1 MFKQKNMKSG
11 VSLITVLM
19 FMLIATIAA
28 TATYKLLTSQGR
40 SSVSR
45 MRQQEAYQS
54 SQAGIESARMWM
66 TFHAND
72 VGALIKSFIDGGN
85 KPINL
90 DARLRPL
97 QRAGQNYHVWLTGVN
112 TEKTTFKLKILSSG
126 ESGDNTQWNEAAIF
140 NVDGLYRVRLFEEEE
155 YSAIP
160 FRYNYFGG
168 TTHTEGHSKAFSLL
182 VNGNLNGS
190 NPVYT
195 DDDLII
201 TGNAIAS
208 GNSIGAGTTVC
219 IGGNLDASNGVL
231 GNDFYV
237 GGNAAHFTF
246 PSSSEA
252 AKLYNANVTGNVYIE
267 GNLEAPTTGDQKFQ
281 RNLTLNGTWYTNF
294 LAHDSR
300 VAGNMCLGEHG
311 QVLISEKNPARDF
324 LVGGNL
330 WAESTYPIWITNGED
345 NEGEYN
351 KIILGNKKDS
361 KVYIK
366 SAHPIADYVTL
377 RNNRTFIEKNTYY
390 KGSNTY
396 GSQAKWD
403 NKTTRPY
410 PDLKPHMKNKN
421 DAYYLYYYN
430 GKGQDVDYIVSNTG
444 GWGWGAQAYYAN
456 YYVGNNVFYTPQIG
470 YWGSYGYT
478 AEKNNF
484 LNYQNGTPTGSPY
497 CKATPDKWRPECR
510 VTPWFKSQGTVS
522 REFPASQPFECA
534 ESVKTYC
541 NKLWKKKEGCDGA
554 SYKVDDILVTAY
566 NQFISYANKNCSEV
580 TTWGNTMS
588 EKLNSCYKRN
598 SSDPTLYKNNLYN
611 GYQVVK
617 IVNRGEIKDPKTPL
631 KGKFIIVVSDAL
643 GQQKLPPT
651 TADSYVLLYLA
662 EGASSTL
669 LPAEDNGIY
678 NYFIYTK
685 KDIGGLLFNNSTF
698 SGSVYATADN
708 CAKVGD
714 FKARSLVFNEDMMN
728 DLSANAVIC
737 NASVGASSCGGSA
750 TGTSGSSSS
759 SSETTEKLFDS
770 YYISM
775 APQLGV
781 RLETQNKSSETPPQA
796 SSTNITELSPSFI
809 VLPRIIYLPNDPY
822 GQLSD
827 YYNVQTLNSNGTA
840 LRKSDVNISCS
851 GPGALSTTGNLYL
864 GTALS
869 RGLYTCTATANG
881 YPSIPFWV
889 HVGKDTRGTTTI
901 TFEKESEEMDADD
914 LEEVKLVVP
923 AHAAE
928 LTVNFYCPDVEN
940 EAWSYVSLGE
950 NVTRN
955 GMSCNLKLAA
965 NSSAATPT
973 IATIKTSN
981 AVKGTLLF
989 QLLPGEGYIPGSPSS
1004 TELYIASSA
1013 QLNRE
1018 EVTST
1023 DIKEYCDNHSGNC
1036 PSNYETYWPDCDVS
1050 GVWVEPSGTSFINL
1064 VDNSTWVITVG
1075 NTQSVTLAATGSN
1088 DCETII
1094 PQTNNSIAAN
1104 AVQANKNYTLR
1115 ASAKAKKRT
1124 FTVGFKG
1131 NVGSSK
1137 SPIINLY
1144 IDSNY
1149 GSRNEQCR
1157 YEDARNNDET
1167 STKTCTFSIFKGES
1181 VKAALE
1187 DNDDA
1192 NEFSYWKCSG
1202 GSCPTTDG
1210 TNTSKEFDAFTLS
1223 DDNTELIA
1231 YFGENDKHCF
1241 FDEFKRNS
1249 VECGDDVQYCI
1260 DKCSDNDIYSTCTGA
1275 VDGNSLYPNS
1285 KWHLISGYLSQIV
1298 VGSSGEIHI
1307 DKSAVKKK
1315 KQSARNPVMVLS
1327 TVNAGILGTLKALI
1341 NVPRVTSSYDN
1352 TSANIKNSGFLLRA
1366 NTYGNDYFMLNL
1378 YENSS
1383 GALEAQLWKGTTS
1396 LTSTLTNSNGYKAYV
1411 STSKMVMAT
1420 ITITTSGTIEVRANI
1435 GDFYGDSPAEYEC
1448 SFKLSEFNNPL
1459 ADAAHEYVGFSLG
1472 DPNFKI
1478 YGIGWKSA
1486 TYNSECYDTYPTVK
1500 CSFAA
1505 VATDGVIKIDT
1516 LVKPWVGHSGWFDS
1530 KGCTPLYYYYNGND
1544 ANSTCSGESC
1554 YNGYKFEK
1562 SGIGAHG
1569 YTEAGT
1575 EYKTAKAW
1583 LGNCTNVDETAMAWG
1598 VTADKERAH
1607 CGAFWTGEFKECLAH
1622 QDLYSGSK
1630 SIGSLEET
1638 IVFENKQNLRAAT
1651 LHITLENTDNNEVE
1665 IWLVSESEN
1674 WGEYDHESHSVSMN
1688 GTTRSFNIMQEF
1700 ATGSNGFDPENVKQI
1715 VLKNHGSTS
1724 VTLTSITSTCANAIG
1739 ITYCRAEYDG
1749 DNWNVTTQVT
1759 NKSLISKQ
1767 QITATVDGST
1777 RINQTKDAVGSD
1789 GIVWNGDMATLS
1801 IPDAYVYSYQ
1811 GKSYV
1816 FNATITGTSGQTY
1829 SKQCSVSPDPIG
1841 RIGVDCSVISA
1852 VASGARFPTF
1862 NVNFSGCPGNGCG
1875 YEIYLD
1881 NGYTPFAS
1889 GTEKTAARHSANQ
1902 SQSCDVTEGCEH
1914 TYTVKSTA
1922 NPALFDACSASFKV
1936 LRNAEDIPPA
1946 VTCGISTNPNG
1957 FTSDPVSISDNV
1969 YFLARNN
1976 ESVEKQYAVT
1986 LKRGESQVGTATLS
2000 NWSGLTNI
2008 KDLGKLAAGDYTYS
2022 LYYKNEKICDASV
2035 TVNEE
2040 SGACHISGNLYEGQV
2055 ISMNVSGVN
2064 GNTQYTW
2071 TLNGDSKTIDCNQYN
2086 CWNNT
2091 RNAPTNPGT
2100 YSYSVTRGA
2109 HTLCTGN
2116 VTIESI
2122 LSCSVSPTTVNKD
2135 QTYTFR
2141 ATKASAINSCW
2152 SCEFKID
2159 GVKQVPPYDPQ
2170 PNTDIEKTASSE
2182 GNKTLSLNCTCD
2194 NASTSCSTQLEVTK
2208 TKPVF
2213 SCADNIKATVN
2224 SDNNVKIRLTGI
2236 TGCDDSDCDYLIAG
2250 TGADGTYHSSCS
2262 NSNCTLQAV
2271 TNKSKSK
2278 NDTAIYM
2285 VTLKNSVGQ
2294 ETKYCSVSFVEGA
2307 TCNCSK
2313 YCGAGCEDN
2322 VITGNLS
2329 NGNFNGCLFFT
2340 SATRINVNQQDAW
2353 TINGWHED
2361 IKPSDHGCY
2370 NTTTTDCENFLNS
2383 KNITKTDG
2391 GYYFH
2396 GNGIWVELQTSGSN
2410 PCNSSSGTEK
2420 AIEINEKDK
2429 EYYVS
2434 CGKSIKVSIEQS
2446 QWNNTVLVCS
2456 GEPSG
2461 TVGGHT
2467 KQQYNPVDI
2476 TVCGKYENGS
2486 PTTCTGEYTTQCTGN
2501 LSCQLSLR

>member
-1 MFKQKNMKSG
+1 MKSG

-19 FMLIATIAA
+19 FMLIITIAA

-40 SSVSR
+40 SSESR

-72 VGALIKSFIDGGN
+72 VGALIKAFIDGGN

-126 ESGDNTQWNEAAIF
+126 ESRNNTQWNETAIF

-160 FRYNYFGG
+160 FKYNYFGG
-168 TTHTEGHSKAFSLL
+168 TTQTQGHMKAYSLL
-182 VNGNLNGS
+182 VNGNLDNGS

-195 DDDLII
+195 ENDLIV
-201 TGNAIAS
+201 TGNANAS
-208 GNSIGAGTTVC
+208 GTSIGAGTTAC
-219 IGGNLDASNGVL
+219 IGGNLLAKNGVL

-246 PSSSEA
+246 PTTSEA
-252 AKLYNANVTGNVYIE
+252 AGLYNANVTGNVYIE
-267 GNLEAPTTGDQKFQ
+267 GNLDAPTTGDQKFQ
-281 RNLTLNGTWYTNF
+281 KNLTLNGTWTTY
-294 LAHDSR
+294 LGAHDSR
-300 VAGNMCLGEHG
+300 VAGNMCFGEKG
-311 QVLISEKNPARDF
+311 QVLISDKNPARDF
-324 LVGGNL
+324 LVGGNV
-330 WAESTYPIWITNGED
+330 WAESTYPIWVRNGED

-351 KIILGNKKDS
+351 KIIIGNKKDS

-366 SAHPIADYVTL
+366 SAHPVADYVTL

-390 KGSNTY
+390 KGSYTY

-410 PDLKPHMKNKN
+410 PDVKPHVKNKQ

-430 GKGQDVDYIVSNTG
+430 GQGQDVDYIVSNAS

-456 YYVGNNVFYTPQIG
+456 YYVGNKVFYTPQSG

-478 AEKNNF
+478 PEKNNF
-484 LNYQNGTPTGSPY
+484 LNYENGTPTGSPY

-566 NQFISYANKNCSEV
+566 NQFISYAHN
-580 TTWGNTMS
+580 
-588 EKLNSCYKRN
+588 NSCSKVTHWGDNMSRYLNECYKEN
-598 SSDPTLYKNNLYN
+598 SSDPTKYKNNLYN
-611 GYQVVK
+611 GYQVV
-617 IVNRGEIKDPKTPL
+617 EINHRPELKNPTTPL
-631 KGKFIIVVSDAL
+631 KGKFIIVVDDDL
-643 GQQKLPPT
+643 GQQNLPPT
-651 TADSYVLLYLA
+651 TADSYVLLYLK
-662 EGASSTL
+662 EGASSTIQ
-669 LPAEDNGIY
+669 AAVENGIY

-685 KDIGGLLFNNSTF
+685 KNINGLLFNNSTF

-714 FKARSLVFNEDMMN
+714 FKARSLVFNDDMMN
-728 DLSANAVIC
+728 DLTANAVIC
-737 NASVGASSCGGSA
+737 NASVGESSCGGSA
-750 TGTSGSSSS
+750 TGTSGDASS
-759 SSETTEKLFDS
+759 SSETTANQFDT

-781 RLETQNKSSETPPQA
+781 RLESQNKSSEATPQA
-796 SSTNITELSPSFI
+796 SSNNITELSPSFI
-809 VLPRIIYLPNDPY
+809 VLPRIIYLPSDPY
-822 GQLSD
+822 GQLTD
-827 YYNVQTLNSNGTA
+827 YYNVQTLNSNGAA
-840 LRKSDVNISCS
+840 LRKSDVNVSCS
-851 GPGALSTTGNLYL
+851 GPGTLSTTGSLYM

-889 HVGKDTRGTTTI
+889 HIGKDSRGTTTI
-901 TFEKESEEMDADD
+901 VFEKESEEMESDD
-914 LEEVKLVVP
+914 QEEVKLVVP

-928 LTVNFYCPDVEN
+928 LTINFYCPDVEN
-940 EAWSYVSLGE
+940 EAWSYVSLGD

-955 GMSCNLKLAA
+955 GMSCTLKLAA
-965 NSSAATPT
+965 NSSQTTPT

-1018 EVTST
+1018 EVSST
-1023 DIKEYCDNHSGNC
+1023 DIKEYCDNHSGSC
-1036 PSNYETYWPDCDVS
+1036 PSNYESYWPDCDVS

-1064 VDNSTWVITVG
+1064 QDNNSWVITVG
-1075 NTQSVTLAATGSN
+1075 NTQSVTLTGTSN
-1088 DCETII
+1088 SSDCVTII
-1094 PQTNNSIAAN
+1094 PQTDNSIAAN
-1104 AVQANKNYTLR
+1104 AVQANRSYTLR

-1131 NVGSSK
+1131 NVGSGK
-1137 SPIINLY
+1137 NPTINLY

-1149 GSRNEQCR
+1149 GSRNETCS
-1157 YEDARNNDET
+1157 YNNASTNDET

-1181 VKAALE
+1181 VKAALTDD
-1187 DNDDA
+1187 DNA
-1192 NEFSYWKCSG
+1192 NEFSYWKCTG
-1202 GSCPTTDG
+1202 GSCPTSDG
-1210 TNTSKEFDAFTLS
+1210 TNTSKEFDSFTLS

-1241 FDEFKRNS
+1241 FDEFKRSS
-1249 VECGDDVQYCI
+1249 VECGDDIQYCI
-1260 DKCSDNDIYSTCTGA
+1260 DKCSNNDIYSTCTGA
-1275 VDGNSLYPNS
+1275 VDGNSLYPNA

-1315 KQSARNPVMVLS
+1315 KQSTRNPVIVLS

-1341 NVPRVTSSYDN
+1341 NVPRVTTSYDN
-1352 TSANIKNSGFLLRA
+1352 TSANIKNSGFMLRA

-1383 GALEAQLWKGTTS
+1383 GNLEAQLWKGSTS

-1420 ITITTSGTIEVRANI
+1420 ISITASGTIEVRANI
-1435 GDFYGDSPAEYEC
+1435 GNFYGDSPSEYEC
-1448 SFKLSEFNNPL
+1448 SFDLSEFNNPL

-1544 ANSTCSGESC
+1544 ASTTCSGESC
-1554 YNGYKFEK
+1554 YEGYKFDK

-1583 LGNCTNVDETAMAWG
+1583 LGNCTNVDEKAMSWG
-1598 VTADKERAH
+1598 VSTDEERAH

-1622 QDLYSGSK
+1622 QDLFSGSK

-1651 LHITLENTDNNEVE
+1651 LHVTLENTDNNEVE
-1665 IWLVSESEN
+1665 IWLVSESDN
-1674 WGEYDHESHSVSMN
+1674 WGEYDHESHSVSMS
-1688 GTTRSFNIMQEF
+1688 GTTGSFNIMQEF

-1724 VTLTSITSTCANAIG
+1724 VTVTSITSTCANAIG

-1759 NKSLISKQ
+1759 NKSLISRQ
-1767 QITATVDGST
+1767 QITAAVDGT
-1777 RINQTKDAVGSD
+1777 TLINQTKDAVGSD

-1801 IPDAYVYSYQ
+1801 IPDPTVYSHQ

-1816 FNATITGTSGQTY
+1816 FNATITGTSGQTFT
-1829 SKQCSVSPDPIG
+1829 KQCSVSPDPIG

-1852 VASGARFPTF
+1852 VASGTRFPTF
-1862 NVNFSGCPGNGCG
+1862 NVNFSGCPGAGCG

-1881 NGYTPFAS
+1881 NGYTPFAT

-1902 SQSCDVTEGCEH
+1902 SESCDVTEGCEH

-1922 NPALFDACSASFKV
+1922 NPALFDDCSASFKV
-1936 LRNAEDIPPA
+1936 LRNADDIPPT

-1957 FTSDPVSISDNV
+1957 FTSDPVSISDNL

-1986 LKRGESQVGTATLS
+1986 LKKGESQVGTATLS

-2008 KDLGKLAAGDYTYS
+2008 KSLGKLGAGDYTYS
-2022 LYYKNEKICDASV
+2022 LYYNNEKICDANV

-2064 GNTQYTW
+2064 NNSQYTW
-2071 TLNGDSKTIDCNQYN
+2071 TLNGNSQTIYCNQSN

-2091 RNAPTNPGT
+2091 MTAPTTPGT
-2100 YSYSVTRGA
+2100 YSYSVTRES
-2109 HTLCTGN
+2109 HTLCSGN

-2122 LSCSVSPTTVNKD
+2122 LSCSVNPTTVNKD

-2159 GVKQVPPYDPQ
+2159 GVKQEPPYNPQ
-2170 PNTDIEKTASSE
+2170 PDTDIEKTASSE

-2194 NASTSCSTQLEVTK
+2194 NASASCSTQLEVKK

-2285 VTLKNSVGQ
+2285 VTLKNSVDQ

-2307 TCNCSK
+2307 TCSCAK
-2313 YCGAGCEDN
+2313 YCGAGCESKVKTGNFNDKAFNDCLFITNATRLSFKREDPAGGYWKINGTTINTNQPCWDN
-2322 VITGNLS
+2322 ANDCSNFLNNYAKVDGGWYITGN
-2329 NGNFNGCLFFT
+2329 
-2340 SATRINVNQQDAW
+2340 V
-2353 TINGWHED
+2353 GWA
-2361 IKPSDHGCY
+2361 SVRS
-2370 NTTTTDCENFLNS
+2370 S
-2383 KNITKTDG
+2383 KA
-2391 GYYFH
+2391 
-2396 GNGIWVELQTSGSN
+2396 SN
-2410 PCNSSSGTEK
+2410 PCGSSEDESTTRTIEYQNYKEYKAGKTYTLTMTYGRVFRCTHDSQSSAVTIGTFNNSSFTADAYQSQTTANNPGEGNVVTFTVTNDISGTLEC
-2420 AIEINEKDK
+2420 AND
-2429 EYYVS
+2429 
-2434 CGKSIKVSIEQS
+2434 
-2446 QWNNTVLVCS
+2446 W
-2456 GEPSG
+2456 
-2461 TVGGHT
+2461 
-2467 KQQYNPVDI
+2467 
-2476 TVCGKYENGS
+2476 
-2486 PTTCTGEYTTQCTGN
+2486 
-2501 LSCQLSLR
+2501 

>member
-1 MFKQKNMKSG
+1 MKSG

-28 TATYKLLTSQGR
+28 TATYKLLTSQGL
-40 SSVSR
+40 SSESR

-72 VGALIKSFIDGGN
+72 VGALVKAFIDGGN

-112 TEKTTFKLKILSSG
+112 TEKNTFKLKILSSG
-126 ESGDNTQWNEAAIF
+126 ESKNNTQWNETAIF

-168 TTHTEGHSKAFSLL
+168 STQSQGHMKAYSLL
-182 VNGNLNGS
+182 INGNTEGS
-190 NPVYT
+190 NPIYT
-195 DDDLII
+195 ENDLIV

-246 PSSSEA
+246 PSSSEPA
-252 AKLYNANVTGNVYIE
+252 GLYNANVTGNVYIE

-281 RNLTLNGTWYTNF
+281 KNLTVNGTWYTNF
-294 LAHDSR
+294 SAHDSR
-300 VAGNMCLGEHG
+300 VAGNMCLGENG

-324 LVGGNL
+324 LVGGNV

-351 KIILGNKKDS
+351 KIIIGNKKDS

-390 KGSNTY
+390 KGSYTY

-430 GKGQDVDYIVSNTG
+430 GKGQDVDYIVSNAG

-456 YYVGNNVFYTPQIG
+456 YYVGNKIFYTPQSG

-566 NQFISYANKNCSEV
+566 NQFISYAHN
-580 TTWGNTMS
+580 
-588 EKLNSCYKRN
+588 NSCSKVTHWGDNMSRYLNECYKEN
-598 SSDPTLYKNNLYN
+598 SSDPTKYKNNLYN
-611 GYQVVK
+611 GYQVV
-617 IVNRGEIKDPKTPL
+617 EIKHRPELKNPTTPL
-631 KGKFIIVVSDAL
+631 KGKFIIVMDDDL
-643 GQQKLPPT
+643 GQQNLPPT
-651 TADSYVLLYLA
+651 TADSYVLLYLK
-662 EGASSTL
+662 EGASSTIQ
-669 LPAEDNGIY
+669 PAVENGIY

-685 KDIGGLLFNNSTF
+685 KNINGLLFNNSTF

-714 FKARSLVFNEDMMN
+714 FKARSLVFNDDMMN

-737 NASVGASSCGGSA
+737 NASVGESSCGGST
-750 TGTSGSSSS
+750 TGTTESASS
-759 SSETTEKLFDS
+759 SSETTVNQFDT

-781 RLETQNKSSETPPQA
+781 RLESQNKSSETPPQA
-796 SSTNITELSPSFI
+796 SSNNITELSPSFI
-809 VLPRIIYLPNDPY
+809 VLPRIIYLPSDPY
-822 GQLSD
+822 GQLTD
-827 YYNVQTLNSNGTA
+827 YYNVQTLNSNGAA
-840 LRKSDVNISCS
+840 LRKSDVNVSCS
-851 GPGALSTTGNLYL
+851 GPGTLSTTGNLYT

-869 RGLYTCTATANG
+869 RGLYTCTATASN

-889 HVGKDTRGTTTI
+889 HVGKDTRGTATI
-901 TFEKESEEMDADD
+901 VFEKESEEMDAND
-914 LEEVKLVVP
+914 LKEVKLEVP

-940 EAWSYVSLGE
+940 EAWSYVSLGD

-955 GMSCNLKLAA
+955 GMSCTLKLAA

-981 AVKGTLLF
+981 AVKGSLLF
-989 QLLPGEGYIPGSPSS
+989 QLLPGEGYLPGSPSS

-1013 QLNRE
+1013 QLHRE
-1018 EVTST
+1018 EATST
-1023 DIKEYCDNHSGNC
+1023 DIKEYCDNHSGDC

-1064 VDNSTWVITVG
+1064 IDNSSWVITVG
-1075 NTQSVTLAATGSN
+1075 NTQSVTLRATGNSS
-1088 DCETII
+1088 DCATII
-1094 PQTNNSIAAN
+1094 PQTDNSIAAN
-1104 AVQANKNYTLR
+1104 AVQSNRSYTLR
-1115 ASAKAKKRT
+1115 ASAKARKRT
-1124 FTVGFKG
+1124 FTVGFNG
-1131 NVGSSK
+1131 NVGSNNH
-1137 SPIINLY
+1137 PIINLY
-1144 IDSNY
+1144 IDSKY

-1157 YEDARNNDET
+1157 YDDARTNEET

-1192 NEFSYWKCSG
+1192 DKFSYWKCSG
-1202 GSCPTTDG
+1202 GSCPTSDG
-1210 TNTSKEFDAFTLS
+1210 TNTSKEFDSFTLS

-1241 FDEFKRNS
+1241 FDEFKRSS
-1249 VECGDDVQYCI
+1249 VECGDDIQYCI
-1260 DKCSDNDIYSTCTGA
+1260 DKCSNNDIYSTCTGA
-1275 VDGNSLYPNS
+1275 VDGNSLYPNA

-1307 DKSAVKKK
+1307 DKSAVKKQ

-1341 NVPRVTSSYDN
+1341 NVPRVTTSYDN
-1352 TSANIKNSGFLLRA
+1352 SSANIKNSGFMLRA

-1383 GALEAQLWKGTTS
+1383 GALEAQLWKGSTS

-1420 ITITTSGTIEVRANI
+1420 ISITSSGTIEVRANI
-1435 GDFYGDSPAEYEC
+1435 GDFYGDSPSEYKC
-1448 SFKLSEFNNPL
+1448 SFDLSEFNNPL

-1505 VATDGVIKIDT
+1505 VATDGVIKTDT

-1544 ANSTCSGESC
+1544 ASTTCSGESC
-1554 YNGYKFEK
+1554 YDGYKFDK

-1598 VTADKERAH
+1598 VSASEQRAH

-1622 QDLYSGSK
+1622 QDLFSGSK

-1651 LHITLENTDNNEVE
+1651 LHVTLENTDNNEVE

-1724 VTLTSITSTCANAIG
+1724 VTVTSITSTCANAIG
-1739 ITYCRAEYDG
+1739 LTYCRAEYDG
-1749 DNWNVTTQVT
+1749 NSWNVTTQVT

-1767 QITATVDGST
+1767 QITAAVDGSNL
-1777 RINQTKDAVGSD
+1777 INETKDAVGND

-1801 IPDAYVYSYQ
+1801 IPDANVYNYQ

-1816 FNATITGTSGQTY
+1816 FNATITGTSGQTV

-1862 NVNFSGCPGNGCG
+1862 NVNFNGCPGNGCG

-1881 NGYTPFAS
+1881 NGYTPFAT

-1902 SQSCDVTEGCEH
+1902 SETCDRTEGCEH

-1922 NPALFDACSASFKV
+1922 SPALFDDCSASFKV
-1936 LRNAEDIPPA
+1936 QRNADDIPPS
-1946 VTCGISTNPNG
+1946 VTCGISTSPTEFSSNPI
-1957 FTSDPVSISDNV
+1957 SVSDNV

-1976 ESVEKQYAVT
+1976 ESVEKQYPVT
-1986 LKRGESQVGTATLS
+1986 LKNGEIQLGTATLS

-2008 KDLGKLAAGDYTYS
+2008 KDLGTLSAGDYTYS
-2022 LYYKNEKICDASV
+2022 LYYNNEKICDIPV

-2040 SGACHISGNLYEGQV
+2040 SGACHISGKMYEGQV
-2055 ISMNVSGVN
+2055 ISMNVSGVTKN
-2064 GNTQYTW
+2064 IRYTW
-2071 TLNGDSKTIDCNQYN
+2071 TLNGDSQPIDCNPSN

-2091 RNAPTNPGT
+2091 RTAPTTPGT
-2100 YSYSVTRGA
+2100 YSYSVTSGSSKI
-2109 HTLCTGN
+2109 CEGS
-2116 VTIESI
+2116 VTIEPM
-2122 LSCSVSPTTVNKD
+2122 LSCSVTPSELNKKAYYTFTATRNQNCWNCYYTYDSGTQSVYFPDNSNTIELAKMATVAGGKTLTLACTCGDNNYGASCSKNITINNTEDPLTCPTDPNPYEWECQTNNGQGNINNWGTGARCVKIKASKVTVQSSNANGRAFCVNGNEAEISENNITTKEYSAAD
-2135 QTYTFR
+2135 DGYITVCATAGDYSYTRIGWYNCKKPAEEITFDCNTNNSTDLTGSGNHSVSANTCYTFSCYFGTDGANTGSWNFSAPVAGTKMTYTDCSGNTQTYTFQYDNYWYE
-2141 ATKASAINSCW
+2141 KINIGACRIYLKS
-2152 SCEFKID
+2152 
-2159 GVKQVPPYDPQ
+2159 
-2170 PNTDIEKTASSE
+2170 TADM
-2182 GNKTLSLNCTCD
+2182 TIANCD
-2194 NASTSCSTQLEVTK
+2194 W
-2208 TKPVF
+2208 
-2213 SCADNIKATVN
+2213 
-2224 SDNNVKIRLTGI
+2224 
-2236 TGCDDSDCDYLIAG
+2236 
-2250 TGADGTYHSSCS
+2250 
-2262 NSNCTLQAV
+2262 
-2271 TNKSKSK
+2271 K
-2278 NDTAIYM
+2278 N
-2285 VTLKNSVGQ
+2285 
-2294 ETKYCSVSFVEGA
+2294 
-2307 TCNCSK
+2307 
-2313 YCGAGCEDN
+2313 
-2322 VITGNLS
+2322 
-2329 NGNFNGCLFFT
+2329 
-2340 SATRINVNQQDAW
+2340 
-2353 TINGWHED
+2353 
-2361 IKPSDHGCY
+2361 
-2370 NTTTTDCENFLNS
+2370 
-2383 KNITKTDG
+2383 
-2391 GYYFH
+2391 
-2396 GNGIWVELQTSGSN
+2396 
-2410 PCNSSSGTEK
+2410 
-2420 AIEINEKDK
+2420 
-2429 EYYVS
+2429 
-2434 CGKSIKVSIEQS
+2434 
-2446 QWNNTVLVCS
+2446 
-2456 GEPSG
+2456 
-2461 TVGGHT
+2461 
-2467 KQQYNPVDI
+2467 
-2476 TVCGKYENGS
+2476 
-2486 PTTCTGEYTTQCTGN
+2486 
-2501 LSCQLSLR
+2501 

>member
-1 MFKQKNMKSG
+1 MFKQRNMKSG

-19 FMLIATIAA
+19 LMLIATIAA

-40 SSVSR
+40 SSESR

-126 ESGDNTQWNEAAIF
+126 ESRNNTQWNETAIF
-140 NVDGLYRVRLFEEEE
+140 NVDGLYRVRLFEEND

-168 TTHTEGHSKAFSLL
+168 STHSEGHTKAFSLL
-182 VNGNLNGS
+182 VNGDLNGS

-201 TGNAIAS
+201 TGNANITGS
-208 GNSIGAGTTVC
+208 SLGAGTTAC
-219 IGGNLDASNGVL
+219 IGGNLNANNGVL

-237 GGNAAHFTF
+237 GGNATSFTF
-246 PSSSEA
+246 PTTSEA
-252 AKLYNANVTGNVYIE
+252 AGLYNANVTGNVYIE
-267 GNLEAPTTGDQKFQ
+267 GNLDAPSTGDQKFQ
-281 RNLTLNGTWYTNF
+281 KNLTLNGTWTTN
-294 LAHDSR
+294 LGAHDSR
-300 VAGNMCLGEHG
+300 VAGNMCLGENG
-311 QVLISEKNPARDF
+311 QVLISDKNPSRDF
-324 LVGGNL
+324 LVGGNV
-330 WAESTYPIWITNGED
+330 WAESTYPIWVRNGED

-390 KGSNTY
+390 KGSYYY

-410 PDLKPHMKNKN
+410 PDLKPHMKNKD

-430 GKGQDVDYIVSNTG
+430 GKGQDVDYIVSNAS

-456 YYVGNNVFYTPQIG
+456 YYVGNKVFYTPQSG

-478 AEKNNF
+478 PEKNNF

-522 REFPASQPFECA
+522 SELPASQPFECA

-566 NQFISYANKNCSEV
+566 NKFIPYAHNNSCTRV
-580 TTWGNTMS
+580 IYWGNNMS
-588 EKLNSCYKRN
+588 SYLNDCYKAN
-598 SSDPTLYKNNLYN
+598 SSDPTKYKNNLYN
-611 GYQVVK
+611 GYQVV
-617 IVNRGEIKDPKTPL
+617 EIEDLGQIKNPTTPL
-631 KGKFIIVVSDAL
+631 KGKFIIVVKNAL
-643 GQQKLPPT
+643 SQQNLPPT
-651 TADSYVLLYLA
+651 TADSYVFLYLK
-662 EGASSTL
+662 EGGNSTL
-669 LPAEDNGIY
+669 QPAVENGIY

-685 KDIGGLLFNNSTF
+685 KNINGLLFNNSTF

-714 FKARSLVFNEDMMN
+714 FKARSLIFNDDLMN
-728 DLSANAVIC
+728 DLTANAVIC
-737 NASVGASSCGGSA
+737 NASVGESSCGGST
-750 TGTSGSSSS
+750 TGTTESASS
-759 SSETTEKLFDS
+759 SSETTVNQFDT

-781 RLETQNKSSETPPQA
+781 RLESQNKSSEATPQE
-796 SSTNITELSPSFI
+796 SSNNITELSPSFI
-809 VLPRIIYLPNDPY
+809 VLPRIIYLPSDPY
-822 GQLSD
+822 GQLTD
-827 YYNVQTLNSNGTA
+827 YYNVQTLNSNGAA
-840 LRKSDVNISCS
+840 LRKSDVNVSCS
-851 GPGALSTTGNLYL
+851 GPGTLSTTGSLYM

-869 RGLYTCTATANG
+869 RGLYTCTAAASG

-889 HVGKDTRGTTTI
+889 HIGKDTRGTATI
-901 TFEKESEEMDADD
+901 AFEKESEKMDSDD
-914 LEEVKLVVP
+914 QKEVKLVVP

-940 EAWSYVSLGE
+940 EAWSYVSLGD

-955 GMSCNLKLAA
+955 GTSCTLKLVA
-965 NSSAATPT
+965 NSSQTTPT

-1018 EVTST
+1018 EVSST
-1023 DIKEYCDNHSGNC
+1023 DIKEYCDNHSGSC
-1036 PSNYETYWPDCDVS
+1036 PSNYESYWPDCDVS

-1064 VDNSTWVITVG
+1064 IDNSSWVITVG
-1075 NTQSVTLAATGSN
+1075 NTQSVTLTGTSN
-1088 DCETII
+1088 SSDCVTII
-1094 PQTNNSIAAN
+1094 PETDNSIAAN
-1104 AVQANKNYTLR
+1104 AVQANRSYTLR

-1131 NVGSSK
+1131 NVGSGNN
-1137 SPIINLY
+1137 PTITLY

-1157 YEDARNNDET
+1157 YDDARNNEET

-1187 DNDDA
+1187 DNDGS
-1192 NEFSYWKCSG
+1192 NEFSYWKCTG

-1210 TNTSKEFDAFTLS
+1210 ANTSKEFDAFTIS

-1260 DKCSDNDIYSTCTGA
+1260 DKCSNNDIYSTCTGA
-1275 VDGNSLYPNS
+1275 IDGNSLYPNA

-1307 DKSAVKKK
+1307 DKSAVKKQ

-1341 NVPRVTSSYDN
+1341 NVPRVTTSYDN
-1352 TSANIKNSGFLLRA
+1352 SSSNIKNSGFMLRA

-1383 GALEAQLWKGTTS
+1383 GNLEAQLWKGSTS
-1396 LTSTLTNSNGYKAYV
+1396 LTSTLTNSNGYKANV

-1420 ITITTSGTIEVRANI
+1420 ISITASGKIEVRANI
-1435 GDFYGDSPAEYEC
+1435 GDFYNDSPSEYEC
-1448 SFKLSEFNNPL
+1448 SFDLSEFNNPL

-1544 ANSTCSGESC
+1544 NNAASTTCSGESC
-1554 YNGYKFEK
+1554 YDGYKFDK

-1583 LGNCTNVDETAMAWG
+1583 LGNCTNVDESAMAWG
-1598 VTADKERAH
+1598 VTSDKERAH
-1607 CGAFWTGEFKECLAH
+1607 CGAFWTGEFTECLAH
-1622 QDLYSGSK
+1622 QDLFSGSK
-1630 SIGSLEET
+1630 SIGSLEEA
-1638 IVFENKQNLRAAT
+1638 IVFKNKQNLRAAT
-1651 LHITLENTDNNEVE
+1651 LHVTLENTDNNEVE
-1665 IWLVSESEN
+1665 IWLVSESDN
-1674 WGEYDHESHSVSMN
+1674 WGEYDHESHSVSMS
-1688 GTTRSFNIMQEF
+1688 GTTGSFNIMQEF

-1724 VTLTSITSTCANAIG
+1724 VTVTSITSTCANAIG
-1739 ITYCRAEYDG
+1739 ITYCKAEYDG

-1767 QITATVDGST
+1767 QITATVDGT
-1777 RINQTKDAVGSD
+1777 TPINQTKDATGND

-1801 IPDAYVYSYQ
+1801 IPDPTVYSHQ
-1811 GKSYV
+1811 EKSYV
-1816 FNATITGTSGQTY
+1816 FNATITGTSGQTFT
-1829 SKQCSVSPDPIG
+1829 KQCSVSPDPIG

-1852 VASGARFPTF
+1852 VASGTRFPTF
-1862 NVNFSGCPGNGCG
+1862 NVNFSGCPGAGCG

-1881 NGYTPFAS
+1881 NGYTPFAT

-1902 SQSCDVTEGCEH
+1902 SESCDRTEGCEH

-1922 NPALFDACSASFKV
+1922 NHALFNDCSASFKV
-1936 LRNAEDIPPA
+1936 QRNADDIPPS
-1946 VTCGISTNPNG
+1946 VTCGISTSPTEFSSNPI
-1957 FTSDPVSISDNV
+1957 SVSDNV

-1976 ESVEKQYAVT
+1976 ESVEKQYPVT
-1986 LKRGESQVGTATLS
+1986 LKNGEIQLGTATLS

-2008 KDLGKLAAGDYTYS
+2008 KDLGTLNAGDYTYS
-2022 LYYKNEKICDASV
+2022 LYYNNEKICDIPV

-2040 SGACHISGNLYEGQV
+2040 SGACHISGKMYEGQV
-2055 ISMNVSGVN
+2055 ISMNVSGV
-2064 GNTQYTW
+2064 TKTIRYTW
-2071 TLNGDSKTIDCNQYN
+2071 TLNGDNQPIDCDPNN

-2091 RNAPTNPGT
+2091 RTAPTTPGT
-2100 YSYSVTRGA
+2100 YSYSVTSG
-2109 HTLCTGN
+2109 TSKICEGS
-2116 VTIESI
+2116 VTIEPM
-2122 LSCSVSPTTVNKD
+2122 LSCSVTPSELNKKAY
-2135 QTYTFR
+2135 YTFT
-2141 ATKASAINSCW
+2141 ATRNQNCWNCYYTYDSGTQSVYFPDNS
-2152 SCEFKID
+2152 
-2159 GVKQVPPYDPQ
+2159 
-2170 PNTDIEKTASSE
+2170 NTIELAKMATVA
-2182 GNKTLSLNCTCD
+2182 GGKTLTLACTCGD
-2194 NASTSCSTQLEVTK
+2194 NNYGASCSR
-2208 TKPVF
+2208 
-2213 SCADNIKATVN
+2213 NITI
-2224 SDNNVKIRLTGI
+2224 NNTEDPLTCPTDPNPYEWECQTNDGKGDI
-2236 TGCDDSDCDYLIAG
+2236 KNWG
-2250 TGADGTYHSSCS
+2250 TGARCVKIKASKVTVQSSSANGRAFC
-2262 NSNCTLQAV
+2262 V
-2271 TNKSKSK
+2271 
-2278 NDTAIYM
+2278 
-2285 VTLKNSVGQ
+2285 
-2294 ETKYCSVSFVEGA
+2294 
-2307 TCNCSK
+2307 
-2313 YCGAGCEDN
+2313 
-2322 VITGNLS
+2322 
-2329 NGNFNGCLFFT
+2329 NGNEAEMG
-2340 SATRINVNQQDAW
+2340 
-2353 TINGWHED
+2353 
-2361 IKPSDHGCY
+2361 
-2370 NTTTTDCENFLNS
+2370 EN
-2383 KNITKTDG
+2383 NIMT
-2391 GYYFH
+2391 
-2396 GNGIWVELQTSGSN
+2396 
-2410 PCNSSSGTEK
+2410 
-2420 AIEINEKDK
+2420 K
-2429 EYYVS
+2429 EYSAADDGY
-2434 CGKSIKVSIEQS
+2434 
-2446 QWNNTVLVCS
+2446 
-2456 GEPSG
+2456 
-2461 TVGGHT
+2461 
-2467 KQQYNPVDI
+2467 I
-2476 TVCGKYENGS
+2476 TVCATAGDYSYTQIGWYNCKKSAEEITFDCTASNSTNMTGSNFVMTAGQCYKRTCSSNGDKWHLTGPQGAKLMYKDCS
-2486 PTTCTGEYTTQCTGN
+2486 GNVNTHVFSSDWQWWPTFNIGECTAYFKMDQGGQSDNCW
-2501 LSCQLSLR
+2501 

>member
-72 VGALIKSFIDGGN
+72 VGALIKAFIDGGN

-168 TTHTEGHSKAFSLL
+168 STHTEGHSKAFSLL
-182 VNGNLNGS
+182 VNGNLNES

-201 TGNAIAS
+201 TGNANITGS
-208 GNSIGAGTTVC
+208 SLGAGTTAC
-219 IGGNLDASNGVL
+219 IGGNLNAKNGVL

-246 PSSSEA
+246 PTSSEA

-294 LAHDSR
+294 SAHDSR

-311 QVLISEKNPARDF
+311 QVLISEKNPSRDF
-324 LVGGNL
+324 LVGGNV
-330 WAESTYPIWITNGED
+330 WAESTYPIWVRNGED

-430 GKGQDVDYIVSNTG
+430 GKGQDVDYIVSNAN

-522 REFPASQPFECA
+522 SEMPASQPFECA

-566 NQFISYANKNCSEV
+566 SKFIPYAHN
-580 TTWGNTMS
+580 
-588 EKLNSCYKRN
+588 NSCPRVTHWGDNMSRYLNECYKEN
-598 SSDPTLYKNNLYN
+598 SSDPTKYKNNLYN
-611 GYQVVK
+611 GYQVV
-617 IVNRGEIKDPKTPL
+617 EINHRPELKNPTTPL
-631 KGKFIIVVSDAL
+631 KGKFIIVVDDDL
-643 GQQKLPPT
+643 GQQNLPPT
-651 TADSYVLLYLA
+651 TADSYVLLYLK
-662 EGASSTL
+662 EGASSTIQ
-669 LPAEDNGIY
+669 PAVENGIY

-685 KDIGGLLFNNSTF
+685 KNINGLMFNNSTF

-714 FKARSLVFNEDMMN
+714 FKTRSLVFNDDMMN

-737 NASVGASSCGGSA
+737 NASVGASSCGGAA

-827 YYNVQTLNSNGTA
+827 YYNVQTLNGNGTA
-840 LRKSDVNISCS
+840 LRKSDVNVSCS

-1018 EVTST
+1018 EATST

-1420 ITITTSGTIEVRANI
+1420 ITITNSGTIEVRANI
-1435 GDFYGDSPAEYEC
+1435 GDFYGDSPTEYEC

-1544 ANSTCSGESC
+1544 NNAASTTCSGESC
-1554 YNGYKFEK
+1554 YDGYKFDK

-1598 VTADKERAH
+1598 VTSDKERAH
-1607 CGAFWTGEFKECLAH
+1607 CGAFWTGEFTECLAH
-1622 QDLYSGSK
+1622 QDLFSGSK

-1651 LHITLENTDNNEVE
+1651 LHVTLENTDNNEVE
-1665 IWLVSESEN
+1665 IWLVSESDN
-1674 WGEYDHESHSVSMN
+1674 WGEYDHESHSVSMS
-1688 GTTRSFNIMQEF
+1688 GTTGSFNIMQEF

-1724 VTLTSITSTCANAIG
+1724 VTVTSITSTCAKAIG
-1739 ITYCRAEYDG
+1739 ITYCKAEYDG

-1759 NKSLISKQ
+1759 NKDKSLISKQ

-1777 RINQTKDAVGSD
+1777 LINQTKDATGSD

-1801 IPDAYVYSYQ
+1801 IPDPTVYSHQ

-1816 FNATITGTSGQTY
+1816 FNATITGTSGQTF

-1862 NVNFSGCPGNGCG
+1862 NVNFNGCPGAGCG

-1881 NGYTPFAS
+1881 NEYTPFAT

-1902 SQSCDVTEGCEH
+1902 SESCDRTEGCEH

-1922 NPALFDACSASFKV
+1922 SRAPFNDCSASFKV
-1936 LRNAEDIPPA
+1936 LRNAEDLPPI
-1946 VTCGISTNPNG
+1946 VTCGISTSQNE
-1957 FTSDPVSISDNV
+1957 FTSDPVSVSDNV

-1976 ESVEKQYAVT
+1976 ESVEKQYPVT
-1986 LKRGESQVGTATLS
+1986 LKQGETQLGSATLS
-2000 NWSGLTNI
+2000 NWSGITNI
-2008 KDLGKLAAGDYTYS
+2008 KDLGTLAAGDYTYS
-2022 LYYKNEKICDASV
+2022 LYYNNEKICDVPV

-2040 SGACHISGNLYEGQV
+2040 SSGACHISGKMYEGQV
-2055 ISMNVSGVN
+2055 ISMNVSGVTKN
-2064 GNTQYTW
+2064 IRYTW
-2071 TLNGDSKTIDCNQYN
+2071 TLNGDSQPIDCNPSN
-2086 CWNNT
+2086 CRNNT
-2091 RNAPTNPGT
+2091 RTAPTTPGT
-2100 YSYSVTRGA
+2100 YSYSVTSGSSKI
-2109 HTLCTGN
+2109 CEGS
-2116 VTIESI
+2116 VTIEPM
-2122 LSCSVSPTTVNKD
+2122 LSCSVTPSELNKKAY
-2135 QTYTFR
+2135 YTFT
-2141 ATKASAINSCW
+2141 ATRNLNCW
-2152 SCEFKID
+2152 SCYYT
-2159 GVKQVPPYDPQ
+2159 YDSGTQSVYFPDNS
-2170 PNTDIEKTASSE
+2170 NTIELAKMATVA
-2182 GNKTLSLNCTCD
+2182 GGKTLTLACTCG
-2194 NASTSCSTQLEVTK
+2194 
-2208 TKPVF
+2208 
-2213 SCADNIKATVN
+2213 
-2224 SDNNVKIRLTGI
+2224 DNN
-2236 TGCDDSDCDYLIAG
+2236 Y
-2250 TGADGTYHSSCS
+2250 GASC
-2262 NSNCTLQAV
+2262 
-2271 TNKSKSK
+2271 
-2278 NDTAIYM
+2278 
-2285 VTLKNSVGQ
+2285 
-2294 ETKYCSVSFVEGA
+2294 
-2307 TCNCSK
+2307 
-2313 YCGAGCEDN
+2313 
-2322 VITGNLS
+2322 
-2329 NGNFNGCLFFT
+2329 
-2340 SATRINVNQQDAW
+2340 
-2353 TINGWHED
+2353 
-2361 IKPSDHGCY
+2361 
-2370 NTTTTDCENFLNS
+2370 S
-2383 KNITKTDG
+2383 KNITINNTEDPLTCPTDPNPYEWECQTENG
-2391 GYYFH
+2391 A
-2396 GNGIWVELQTSGSN
+2396 GNINNWGTGARCVKIKASKVTVQSSN
-2410 PCNSSSGTEK
+2410 AQGRAFCVNG
-2420 AIEINEKDK
+2420 NEAEMNKNDIMEK
-2429 EYYVS
+2429 EYSAADDGY
-2434 CGKSIKVSIEQS
+2434 
-2446 QWNNTVLVCS
+2446 
-2456 GEPSG
+2456 
-2461 TVGGHT
+2461 
-2467 KQQYNPVDI
+2467 I
-2476 TVCGKYENGS
+2476 TVCATAGDNSYTQIGWYNCKKPAAQITFDCTASNSTNMTGHNFVMTAGQCYKRTCSSNGDKWHLTGPQGAKLMYKDCS
-2486 PTTCTGEYTTQCTGN
+2486 GNVNTHVFSSDWQWWPTFNIGECTAYFKMDQGGQSDNCW
-2501 LSCQLSLR
+2501 

>member
-1 MFKQKNMKSG
+1 MFKQRNMKSG

-19 FMLIATIAA
+19 LMLIATIAA

-40 SSVSR
+40 SSESR

-126 ESGDNTQWNEAAIF
+126 ESRNNTQWNETAIF
-140 NVDGLYRVRLFEEEE
+140 NVDGLYRVRLFEEND

-168 TTHTEGHSKAFSLL
+168 STHSEGHTKAFSLL
-182 VNGNLNGS
+182 VNGDLNGS

-201 TGNAIAS
+201 TGNANITGS
-208 GNSIGAGTTVC
+208 SLGAGTTAC
-219 IGGNLDASNGVL
+219 IGGNLNANNGVL

-237 GGNAAHFTF
+237 GGNATSFTF
-246 PSSSEA
+246 PTTSEA
-252 AKLYNANVTGNVYIE
+252 AGLYNANVTGNVYIE
-267 GNLEAPTTGDQKFQ
+267 GNLDAPSTGDQKFQ
-281 RNLTLNGTWYTNF
+281 KNLTLNGTWTTN
-294 LAHDSR
+294 LGAHDSR
-300 VAGNMCLGEHG
+300 VAGNMCLGENG
-311 QVLISEKNPARDF
+311 QVLISEKNPSRDF
-324 LVGGNL
+324 LVGGNV
-330 WAESTYPIWITNGED
+330 WAESTYPIWVRNGED

-351 KIILGNKKDS
+351 KIIIGNKKDS

-390 KGSNTY
+390 KGSYYY
-396 GSQAKWD
+396 GSHAKWD

-410 PDLKPHMKNKN
+410 PDLKPHMKNKD

-430 GKGQDVDYIVSNTG
+430 GQGQDVDYIVSNAS

-456 YYVGNNVFYTPQIG
+456 YYVGNKVFYTPQSG

-478 AEKNNF
+478 PEKHNF

-522 REFPASQPFECA
+522 SELPASQPFECA

-566 NQFISYANKNCSEV
+566 NQFISYANKNCSNV
-580 TTWGNTMS
+580 THWGDNMS
-588 EKLNSCYKRN
+588 RYLNECYKEN
-598 SSDPTLYKNNLYN
+598 SSDPTKYKNNLYN
-611 GYQVVK
+611 GYQVV
-617 IVNRGEIKDPKTPL
+617 EIKNRTELKNPTTPL
-631 KGKFIIVVSDAL
+631 KGKFIIVVTQAL
-643 GQQKLPPT
+643 GQQNLPPT
-651 TADSYVLLYLA
+651 TADSYVLLYLK
-662 EGASSTL
+662 EGASSTIQ
-669 LPAEDNGIY
+669 PAVDNGIY

-714 FKARSLVFNEDMMN
+714 FKARSLVFNDDLMN
-728 DLSANAVIC
+728 DLTANAVIC
-737 NASVGASSCGGSA
+737 NASVGESSCGGST
-750 TGTSGSSSS
+750 TGTTESASS
-759 SSETTEKLFDS
+759 SSETTVNQFDT

-781 RLETQNKSSETPPQA
+781 RLESQNKSSEATPQA
-796 SSTNITELSPSFI
+796 NSNNITELSPSFI
-809 VLPRIIYLPNDPY
+809 VLPRIIYLPSDPY
-822 GQLSD
+822 GQLTD
-827 YYNVQTLNSNGTA
+827 YYNVQTLNSNGAA
-840 LRKSDVNISCS
+840 LRKSDVNVSCS
-851 GPGALSTTGNLYL
+851 GPGTLSTTGSLYM

-869 RGLYTCTATANG
+869 RGLYTCTAAASG

-901 TFEKESEEMDADD
+901 VFEKESEEMDSDD
-914 LEEVKLVVP
+914 QEEVKLIVP

-940 EAWSYVSLGE
+940 EAWSYVSLGD

-955 GMSCNLKLAA
+955 GMSCTLKLAA
-965 NSSAATPT
+965 NSSQTTPT

-1018 EVTST
+1018 EVSST
-1023 DIKEYCDNHSGNC
+1023 DIKEYCDNHSGDC

-1064 VDNSTWVITVG
+1064 IDNSSWVITVG
-1075 NTQSVTLAATGSN
+1075 NTQSVTLRATGNSS
-1088 DCETII
+1088 DCATII
-1094 PQTNNSIAAN
+1094 PQTDNSIAAN
-1104 AVQANKNYTLR
+1104 AVQSNRSYTLR
-1115 ASAKAKKRT
+1115 ASAKARKRT
-1124 FTVGFKG
+1124 FTVGFNG
-1131 NVGSSK
+1131 NVGSNNH
-1137 SPIINLY
+1137 PIINLY

-1157 YEDARNNDET
+1157 YDDARTNEET

-1187 DNDDA
+1187 DNDDS
-1192 NEFSYWKCSG
+1192 NEFSYWKCTG

-1210 TNTSKEFDAFTLS
+1210 ANTSKEFDAFTLS

-1260 DKCSDNDIYSTCTGA
+1260 DKCSNNDIYSTCTGA
-1275 VDGNSLYPNS
+1275 VDGNSLYPNA

-1307 DKSAVKKK
+1307 DKSAVKKQ

-1341 NVPRVTSSYDN
+1341 NVPRVTTSYDN
-1352 TSANIKNSGFLLRA
+1352 SSSNIKNSGFMLRA

-1383 GALEAQLWKGTTS
+1383 GNLEAQLWKGSTS
-1396 LTSTLTNSNGYKAYV
+1396 LTSTLTNSNGYKANV

-1420 ITITTSGTIEVRANI
+1420 ISITASGKIEVRANI
-1435 GDFYGDSPAEYEC
+1435 GDFYGDSPSEYEC
-1448 SFKLSEFNNPL
+1448 SFDLSEFNNPL

-1544 ANSTCSGESC
+1544 ATTCSGESC
-1554 YNGYKFEK
+1554 YEGYKFDK

-1583 LGNCTNVDETAMAWG
+1583 LGNCTNVDESAMAWG
-1598 VTADKERAH
+1598 VTSDKERAH
-1607 CGAFWTGEFKECLAH
+1607 CGAFWTGEFTECLAH
-1622 QDLYSGSK
+1622 QDLFSGSK

-1638 IVFENKQNLRAAT
+1638 IVFKNKQNLRAAT
-1651 LHITLENTDNNEVE
+1651 LHVTLENTDNNEVE
-1665 IWLVSESEN
+1665 IWLVSESDN
-1674 WGEYDHESHSVSMN
+1674 WGEYDHESHSVSMS
-1688 GTTRSFNIMQEF
+1688 GTTGSFNIMQEF

-1724 VTLTSITSTCANAIG
+1724 VTVTSITSTCANAIG
-1739 ITYCRAEYDG
+1739 ITYCKAEYDG

-1777 RINQTKDAVGSD
+1777 PINQTKDATGND
-1789 GIVWNGDMATLS
+1789 GIVWNGDMATFS
-1801 IPDAYVYSYQ
+1801 IPDPTVYSHQ
-1811 GKSYV
+1811 EKSYV
-1816 FNATITGTSGQTY
+1816 FNATITGTSGQTFT
-1829 SKQCSVSPDPIG
+1829 KQCSVSPDPIG
-1841 RIGVDCSVISA
+1841 RIGVDCSVIST

-1862 NVNFSGCPGNGCG
+1862 NVNFSGCPGAGCG

-1881 NGYTPFAS
+1881 NGYTPFAT

-1902 SQSCDVTEGCEH
+1902 SESCNTTEGCEH

-1922 NPALFDACSASFKV
+1922 NHALFDDCSASFKV
-1936 LRNAEDIPPA
+1936 QRNADDIPPS
-1946 VTCGISTNPNG
+1946 VTCGISTSPTEFSSNPI
-1957 FTSDPVSISDNV
+1957 SVSDNV

-1976 ESVEKQYAVT
+1976 ESVEKQYPVT
-1986 LKRGESQVGTATLS
+1986 LKNGEIQLGTATLS

-2008 KDLGKLAAGDYTYS
+2008 KDLGTLNAGDYTYS
-2022 LYYKNEKICDASV
+2022 LYYNNEKICDIPV

-2040 SGACHISGNLYEGQV
+2040 SGACHISGKMYEGQV
-2055 ISMNVSGVN
+2055 ISMNVSGVTKN
-2064 GNTQYTW
+2064 IRYTW
-2071 TLNGDSKTIDCNQYN
+2071 TLNGDNQPIDCDPNN

-2091 RNAPTNPGT
+2091 RTAPTTPGT
-2100 YSYSVTRGA
+2100 YSYSVTSGSSKI
-2109 HTLCTGN
+2109 CEGS
-2116 VTIESI
+2116 VTIEPM
-2122 LSCSVSPTTVNKD
+2122 LSCSVTPSELNKKAYYTFTATRNQNCWDCYYTYDSGTQRVYFPDNSNTIELAKMATVAGGKTLTLACTCGDNNYGASCSRNITINNTEDPLTCPTDPNPYEWECQTNNGQGNINNWGTGARCVKIKASKVTVQSSNAQGRAFCVNGNEAEMSGNDILEKD
-2135 QTYTFR
+2135 YSAADDGYITVCATAGDNSYTRIGWYNCKKSAEEITFDCNTNNSTDLTGNGNHPVSANTCYTFSCYFGTDGTNTGSWNFSAPVAGTKMTYTDCSGNTQTYTFQYDNYWYE
-2141 ATKASAINSCW
+2141 KINIGACRIYLKS
-2152 SCEFKID
+2152 
-2159 GVKQVPPYDPQ
+2159 
-2170 PNTDIEKTASSE
+2170 TADM
-2182 GNKTLSLNCTCD
+2182 TIANCD
-2194 NASTSCSTQLEVTK
+2194 W
-2208 TKPVF
+2208 
-2213 SCADNIKATVN
+2213 
-2224 SDNNVKIRLTGI
+2224 
-2236 TGCDDSDCDYLIAG
+2236 
-2250 TGADGTYHSSCS
+2250 
-2262 NSNCTLQAV
+2262 
-2271 TNKSKSK
+2271 K
-2278 NDTAIYM
+2278 N
-2285 VTLKNSVGQ
+2285 
-2294 ETKYCSVSFVEGA
+2294 
-2307 TCNCSK
+2307 
-2313 YCGAGCEDN
+2313 
-2322 VITGNLS
+2322 
-2329 NGNFNGCLFFT
+2329 
-2340 SATRINVNQQDAW
+2340 
-2353 TINGWHED
+2353 
-2361 IKPSDHGCY
+2361 
-2370 NTTTTDCENFLNS
+2370 
-2383 KNITKTDG
+2383 
-2391 GYYFH
+2391 
-2396 GNGIWVELQTSGSN
+2396 
-2410 PCNSSSGTEK
+2410 
-2420 AIEINEKDK
+2420 
-2429 EYYVS
+2429 
-2434 CGKSIKVSIEQS
+2434 
-2446 QWNNTVLVCS
+2446 
-2456 GEPSG
+2456 
-2461 TVGGHT
+2461 
-2467 KQQYNPVDI
+2467 
-2476 TVCGKYENGS
+2476 
-2486 PTTCTGEYTTQCTGN
+2486 
-2501 LSCQLSLR
+2501 